1 MREHLA
7 RRAADELQRGL
18 GRRTF
23 FRAAAGVAAAGADE
37 LQRGLGRVPTI
48 STPVL
53 QTGTSVEF
61 FGRVG
66 PLRFP
71 YVTIVSAQEPGRK
84 LALRTTRGIVDL
96 LAVTTWAAVDG
107 GTEVRTTVDGRL
119 TAARAGLAAWAERI
133 VRRNLGA
140 ELGDLKRLLETGQF
154 EFTVPSQLTAHPPR
168 CTLETPPDFF

>member
-1 MREHLA
+1 MA
-7 RRAADELQRGL
+7 L
-18 GRRTF
+18 GPASFCVDAKTVIGVDPCVVERLLLDSGCFPLWHR
-23 FRAAAGVAAAGADE
+23 GVAG
-37 LQRGLGRVPTI
+37 VPTI

-119 TAARAGLAAWAERI
+119 TAARAGLATWAERI

-140 ELGDLKRLLETGQF
+140 ELGDLKRLLETGRF

-168 CTLETPPDFF
+168 CPLETPPDFF